1 MSAPA
6 RRPTSPH
13 PFDLALTPIFSQS
26 KKKTTTR
33 FSPQSFVRS
42 DHLPFRAIH
51 VPLTKKKKKIITV
64 NRMNTTDSTIIDS
77 PMIQQ
82 HDPLL
87 GTINRIRKKR
97 NWKKQRQ
104 PTKNPRT
111 ESMRLRLCVYSI
123 TTVSNYVVHLNF
135 GLFQS
140 PCNHFSLSVSTKF
153 LF

>member
-1 MSAPA
+1 
-6 RRPTSPH
+6 
-13 PFDLALTPIFSQS
+13 
-26 KKKTTTR
+26 
-33 FSPQSFVRS
+33 
-42 DHLPFRAIH
+42 
-51 VPLTKKKKKIITV
+51 
-64 NRMNTTDSTIIDS
+64 MNTTDSTNIDS

-135 GLFQS
+135 QNL
-140 PCNHFSLSVSTKF
+140 CNLLSLSVSTKF